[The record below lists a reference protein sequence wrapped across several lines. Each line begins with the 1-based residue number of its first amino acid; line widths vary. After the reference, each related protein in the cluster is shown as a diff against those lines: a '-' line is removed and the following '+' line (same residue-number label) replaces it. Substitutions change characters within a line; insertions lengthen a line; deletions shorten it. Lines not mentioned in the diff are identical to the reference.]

1 MYIKVSEIPR
11 QGLDVIASRGKA
23 WIPRIL
29 EGMDPYPLRTCRLI
43 SAGLFLTLE
52 GRDLLA
58 GGSFVAEGDASCDRC
73 TEPFKVT
80 LEKEFQTILIPQD
93 RGPAGATNVELHEE
107 DLDIGFY
114 DGAGVEVNDIFR
126 EQVALAL
133 PVKLLCAEECRGVC
147 PSCGGNR
154 NRGECGCPGESR
166 TTPFDIL
173 KTLRKEKE

>member
-73 TEPFKVT
+73 AELFKVT
-80 LEKEFQTILIPQD
+80 MEKEFQTTLIPQD

-114 DGAGVEVNDIFR
+114 DGAGVEINDIFR

-133 PVKLLCAEECRGVC
+133 PVKLLCAEECRGLC

-154 NRGECGCPGESR
+154 NRGECGCPVESR
-166 TTPFDIL
+166 TTPFEIL
-173 KTLRKEKE
+173 KIPRKEKE